1 MNRRNAV
8 RETSLNALRKSHLM
22 PTHLGWSVSAVRTV
36 FAKIAVPSRT
46 PTPRQLDRTEQMLA
60 DGAAEDVDGE
70 ADGEAAEA
78 RSRADGAMPAVGL
91 LRAEHA
97 RTEEVWA

>member
-1 MNRRNAV
+1 MVSKRGPHRVRKDRCAV
-8 RETSLNALRKSHLM
+8 AHADAELDGTET
-22 PTHLGWSVSAVRTV
+22 
-36 FAKIAVPSRT
+36 
-46 PTPRQLDRTEQMLA
+46 LA
-60 DGAAEDVDGE
+60 DGAAEDVYGE

-97 RTEEVWA
+97 RTEEVCL